1 MKINLFMVGPAG
13 SGKSSVTGAFYQWLK
28 ENTDYEVKIVNL
40 DPGAEYIPYSPDF
53 DIRSL
58 FTTRKIMIGE
68 KLGPNAAMIE
78 ASNRM
83 VKEREFIVD
92 KISSLDAEII
102 IVDTPGQ
109 MEAFIF
115 HESGP
120 KLVSLMS
127 NSIAI
132 FILDASIIHR
142 VNELTIGLL
151 LSVITQ
157 LKLDVPT
164 LSIINKSDLMTEKD
178 REKLMELMQDPLK
191 IREAIENTARRYSS
205 GAIVDVLLSIAD
217 FLPTVLPAL
226 RPVLVSA
233 KTLEGFDMLLDLI
246 HETYC
251 TCGDLT

>member
-1 MKINLFMVGPAG
+1 MKVNLFMVGPAG
-13 SGKSSVTGAFYQWLK
+13 SGKSSVTGAFYRWLK
-28 ENTDYEVKIVNL
+28 KNVDYEVKAVNL
-40 DPGAEYIPYSPDF
+40 DPGAEYIPYTPDF

-58 FTTRKIMIGE
+58 FTTREIMIKE

-83 VKEREFIVD
+83 VRERKLIVD
-92 KISSLDAEII
+92 KISSLNAEITI
-102 IVDTPGQ
+102 IDTPGQ

-120 KLVSLMS
+120 KLVSLIP

-132 FILDASIIHR
+132 FILDASVIHR

-164 LSIINKSDLMTEKD
+164 LSIINKSDTMPKKEQN
-178 REKLMELMQDPLK
+178 KLIELIQDPFK
-191 IREAIENTARRYSS
+191 IREAIENTARKYSS

-217 FLPTVLPAL
+217 FLPSVLPAL

-233 KTLEGFDMLLDLI
+233 NTLEGFDMLLDLI
-246 HETYC
+246 HEIYC